1 MNRKMVWRS
10 GASAVA
16 VLCLLSVADT
26 AAAQATQ
33 ESGGTGLELETVV
46 VTARKRPERLQDVP
60 VSVNVVSGDVLA
72 QRNIGNVQELA
83 KYVPNFTV
91 AATPNNPAPYIRGV
105 GSSAATFSFDQTVGT
120 FVDGVY
126 VGRPRAMMSA
136 LFDIDAVEVLR
147 GPQGA
152 LLGKNTTAGALNIT
166 TRRPTDDFRAGL
178 TMTGNIVGAR
188 GVNAEGYVS
197 GPIMEDLTG
206 RLAVQYDGQRGSF
219 DNLVKG
225 GREPQTDNLFWRGQL
240 AWKPTDRFQAR
251 FKLEGGSVDISGYPV
266 DTELSLI
273 TQRPDWQFRRSTT
286 PSAPDRDRGNMVTA
300 ALTADYK
307 VTDDITL
314 TSISSY
320 SFYKYT
326 RLQDTDFVAEDKYR
340 SRFGERFERYS
351 QELRL
356 ASPGGE
362 RLNWIAGFAI
372 DDTDLSITQGSTVIF
387 LPVYNGTQFAFYN
400 QDGTSWSAFAQV
412 DYKIVD
418 KLKVTVGLRESY
430 DKKAAVLT
438 RSRTGAV
445 LPTWS
450 LISPLASSRSEKSF
464 DPSVQVQYIFNP
476 DAMIYASYGR
486 GSKAGG
492 FVSNSHTVVNLKQF
506 EVLGEKV
513 DGYEVGGKFQ
523 LFDRRMSLNV
533 AIFDNQFTN
542 LQTATYE
549 QAPPGCGCYIV
560 GNAGAV
566 TVKGVETELVWRLNQ
581 DFTLQGSGSYLDA
594 KYDSY
599 PNTSCRYDPVTQRVP
614 TGLCDLSGARLSNS
628 VKWSGALSLNMDKPI
643 TEDLR
648 LTGNLVVAYK
658 SGTYAASTLVPAS
671 YTPAGAN
678 LDLRLGLAKD
688 NWEVAIIGK
697 NLTDRR
703 VSTNTF
709 QPPLATT
716 ASATTRGQWSGFL
729 EPPRTIGLQ
738 LRLVR

>member
-1 MNRKMVWRS
+1 MQRKNAWRL
-10 GASAVA
+10 GASAIA
-16 VLCLLSVADT
+16 ILCLSATGVAAEEAPADGGE
-26 AAAQATQ
+26 AA
-33 ESGGTGLELETVV
+33 LEVETVV

-60 VSVNVVSGDVLA
+60 VSVNVVSGEVLA

-120 FVDGVY
+120 FVDGVF

-136 LFDIDAVEVLR
+136 LFDIEAIEVLR

-166 TRRPTDDFRAGL
+166 TRRPTETPQAGL
-178 TMTGNIVGAR
+178 TLTGNVVGAR
-188 GVNAEGYVS
+188 GLNAEGYVS
-197 GPIMEDLTG
+197 GPIAGDLTG

-219 DNLVKG
+219 ENLSKG
-225 GREPQTDNLFWRGQL
+225 GREPRTDNLFWRGQL
-240 AWKPTDRFQAR
+240 AWRPSERLSTRL
-251 FKLEGGSVDISGYPV
+251 KLEGGSVDTAGYPV
-266 DTELSLI
+266 STELSLI
-273 TQRPDWQFRRSTT
+273 TERPDWKFRRSTT
-286 PSAPDRDRGNMVTA
+286 PSVLDRDRGNMVTA
-300 ALTADYK
+300 ALTADYEI
-307 VTDDITL
+307 TDDITL
-314 TSISSY
+314 TSTSSY

-326 RLQDTDFVAEDKYR
+326 RLQDTDFVVEDKYR
-340 SRFGERFERYS
+340 SHFGERFERYS

-362 RLNWIAGFAI
+362 RLNWIVGFAI
-372 DDTDLSITQGSTVIF
+372 DDTKLSITQGSTVIF
-387 LPVYNGTQFAFYN
+387 APVYNGTQFTYYD
-400 QDGTSWSAFAQV
+400 QDGASWSAFAQA
-412 DYKIVD
+412 DYRIFDRLKI
-418 KLKVTVGLRESY
+418 TVGLRESY
-430 DKKAAVLT
+430 DRKSAVLT

-450 LISPLASSRSEKSF
+450 LVSPLADKRHESSF
-464 DPSVQVQYIFNP
+464 DPSVQLQYSFSD
-476 DAMIYASYGR
+476 DAMVYASYGR

-492 FVSNSHTVVNLKQF
+492 FVSNSHTVANLRQF
-506 EVLGEKV
+506 EVLGEEV
-513 DGYEVGGKFQ
+513 DGYEAGGKFQ
-523 LFDRRMSLNV
+523 LLDRRMSLNLAV
-533 AIFDNQFTN
+533 FENQFTN

-566 TVKGVETELVWRLNQ
+566 TVKGVEAELVWRLNP

-599 PNTSCRYDPVTQRVP
+599 PNTSCRYDPVTRRVP
-614 TGLCDLSGARLSNS
+614 AGLCDLSGERLSNS
-628 VKWSGALSLNMDKPI
+628 VKWSGTVSLTMDKPI
-643 TEDLR
+643 RDDLR
-648 LTGNLVVAYK
+648 LTGALVVAYK

-678 LDLRLGLAKD
+678 VDLRLGLARD
-688 NWEVAIIGK
+688 GWEVAVIGK

-716 ASATTRGQWSGFL
+716 ATATTRGQWSGFL